1 MKKFLPL
8 ALAMLSFSAVA
19 AGPQFENLTQSDV
32 ENVAR
37 EFSANFSH
45 TGVSAPETDGLWGLE
60 VGIVGG
66 KSGSPDLSDV
76 VQKSGGNGSDAE
88 SLYHAGAMAR
98 VHLPLDLF
106 VELNLLPEQELSD
119 LTVKNTSYEVGWNAG
134 GFFSLPLD
142 LAVGINFANSDFS
155 FKQTGTTPATID
167 LSSKT
172 RIIWA
177 GLSKSFWIFTPY
189 VKAGTVSA
197 DTDFEATASILTY
210 GSSST
215 KDSVSNSGSYLALGA
230 NIQLGFLKLGA
241 EYSRIMDVNRTSGK
255 LSFDF

>member
-1 MKKFLPL
+1 MKKFLPF
-8 ALAMLSFSAVA
+8 ALSMLTFSALA
-19 AGPQFENLTQSDV
+19 AGPQFNNLTQSDV

-45 TGVSAPETDGLWGLE
+45 TGVSAPETDGLWGVE

-98 VHLPLDLF
+98 VHLPFDLF
-106 VELNLLPEQELSD
+106 AELNLLPEQELSD
-119 LTVKNTSYEVGWNAG
+119 LTVKNTSYEIGWNAG

-142 LAVGINFANSDFS
+142 IAFGVNFANSNFS
-155 FKQTGTTPATID
+155 FKQTAPVASTID

-210 GSSST
+210 GSSTT